1 MIASLLD
8 LSALPELPLAEDQRL
23 LAIARALSRAEDY
36 DLSRSIFSQL
46 EQTRSPDKIAVREA
60 GRTVTY
66 RELTTHARRIA
77 SMLAEL
83 GADEGSLIAVGGQ
96 RGAGV
101 IAAFLAIELIGAAYL
116 PVDHTWPTLRIQNV
130 LERSDATALLA
141 SGPANLPLRTAAK
154 AAGCRLAHVAEAAH
168 RPLWDSP
175 PRPRPDQVRYVLY
188 TSGSTGAP
196 KGAVVEHQGMSNH
209 LLAKVHD
216 LQITEVDRVAQTAP
230 LVFDISLWQMLA
242 PLLVGAEVHVLP
254 DEQAQNPAGL
264 MAAVARQAITVLEVV
279 PTVLRLLLH
288 ETHYEA
294 QRGAVPDTSLRW
306 MLATGEELPS
316 AVARRFAQSWPA
328 VGLLNAYGPTEC
340 SDDVTHFTVGPL
352 DPDVSHLPIGGPI
365 ANTALYVLR
374 RDGDQWVSCETGE
387 VGELFVGGTGVG
399 RGYLGDPERTRGV
412 FFRDPFAS
420 TPTGRL
426 YRTGDAVVT
435 LPGGILEYRGRVDR
449 QVKIAGFRMELA
461 EIEAVLRRH
470 PAIAAC
476 AVAVL
481 QTDEQGALVARE
493 TRLSTSS
500 GHQLIAYLCPSG
512 EDVDQIAVRDYLA
525 ERLPLP
531 MVPQR
536 YVVLP
541 ELPLTPNGKVDY
553 AALSKPSAKHSA
565 AASVTTYAAPRG
577 VAEQAVA
584 AAMAELLGVPR
595 LGRDESFVARG
606 GDSLLAIRL
615 LARLRDLGYHTTMRD
630 VLLGGTPQGLA
641 TRLRDQLPQ
650 DGAAPRL
657 SPGLFPVDPSRVR
670 CRPLTPQQS
679 GVFFHWK
686 LAPDNPYYSYQGSLR
701 FTGPLEVDRL
711 VVAWRALLQE
721 NAVLLSRFLED
732 GSGPAHE
739 YPHWNVEL
747 PGLTDLMSLPVPERE
762 QRYRAEA
769 FAAAAEPFDLL
780 NAPALRVRWFRLGP
794 EEHRLLVTMHEI
806 LLDGWGATVLF
817 QRLAELYEDSTAPG
831 DPERYDRYLDW
842 QQRILGSPGLDQA
855 RQYWHRQLSGELPV
869 LTLPSAEARR
879 PIPTYR
885 GEIVE
890 ELVDATTTARIREL
904 SGRLGGTPFMVFLGA
919 YALALG
925 YYTGAEEIMI
935 GAPIANREHAEQ
947 ADVAAFLMNMLPLR
961 IRLDPKMT
969 GQDYLTAVKNTVVD
983 GYAASA
989 YPFGWMLRDLPGIAR
1004 STARTPVFQT
1014 MLNLL
1019 IYPSRQAQARGVT
1032 FTFTELDTGFTKYDC
1047 SLYVQTHTFDTLLVQ
1062 LAHHVDAVTGDTAQ
1076 RLLESTVLA
1085 LDALTR
1091 DPDARVSEIDL
1102 IPVTD
1107 RALLE
1112 EFSHGH

>member
-8 LSALPELPLAEDQRL
+8 TGALPELPLAEDQRL

-36 DLSRSIFSQL
+36 DLLCSLVSQV
-46 EQTRSPDKIAVREA
+46 EQTHSPDGIAVREA
-60 GRTVTY
+60 GRTLTY
-66 RELTTHARRIA
+66 RELATHARRIA

-83 GADEGSLIAVGGQ
+83 GADEGSIIAVGGQ
-96 RGAGV
+96 RGADI
-101 IAAFLAIELIGAAYL
+101 IATFLAVELIGAAYL
-116 PVDHTWPTLRIQNV
+116 PVDHTWPALRIQNV
-130 LERSDATALLA
+130 LERSGATALLT
-141 SGPANLPLRTAAK
+141 SGTACQPLDEA
-154 AAGCRLAHVAEAAH
+154 AEAASC
-168 RPLWDSP
+168 RFAQVADAAGLPLWDGTP
-175 PRPRPDQVRYVLY
+175 QPRPDQVRYVLY

-196 KGAVVEHQGMSNH
+196 KGAVVEHQGMMNH
-209 LLAKVHD
+209 LLTKVHD
-216 LQITEVDRVAQTAP
+216 LKITEVDRIAQTAP

-242 PLLVGAEVHVLP
+242 PLLAGAEVHVLS
-254 DEQAQNPAGL
+254 DEEAHSPTGL

-288 ETHYEA
+288 EAEH
-294 QRGAVPDTSLRW
+294 GAALETPLRW
-306 MLATGEELPS
+306 VLATGEELPPKI
-316 AVARRFAQSWPA
+316 ARRFTQLWPT

-340 SDDVTHFTVGPL
+340 SDDVTHFTVGMPDL
-352 DPDVSHLPIGGPI
+352 DVRHLPIGGPI

-374 RDGDQWVSCETGE
+374 RDGDQWVSCKTGE
-387 VGELFVGGTGVG
+387 VGELFVGGAGVG
-399 RGYLGDPERTRGV
+399 RGYLGDPERTRDV

-435 LPGGILEYRGRVDR
+435 LPEGILEYRGRVDR
-449 QVKIAGFRMELA
+449 QVKIAGFRMELT

-470 PAIAAC
+470 PAVAVC

-481 QTDEQGALVARE
+481 QSDEQGTLVARE
-493 TRLSTSS
+493 TKLSSSS

-512 EDVDQIAVRDYLA
+512 EDVDQVAVRNHLA

-553 AALSKPSAKHSA
+553 AALSTPSATACATSY
-565 AASVTTYAAPRG
+565 TPPRG

-584 AAMAELLGVPR
+584 MAMAELLGVQR

-606 GDSLLAIRL
+606 GDSLVAIRL
-615 LARLRDLGYHTTMRD
+615 IARLRDLGYHITMRD
-630 VLLGGTPQGLA
+630 VLLGGTPEGVA
-641 TRLRDQLPQ
+641 ARLTAQVKE
-650 DGAAPRL
+650 DGEPHHL
-657 SPGLFPVDPSRVR
+657 STVDKLKVR
-670 CRPLTPQQS
+670 RRPLTPQQS

-701 FTGPLEVDRL
+701 LTGPLDGDRL
-711 VVAWRALLQE
+711 VVAWRALLKE
-721 NAVLLSRFLED
+721 NAALLSRFLND
-732 GSGPAHE
+732 DSGPAHE

-747 PGLTDLMSLPVPERE
+747 PGLTDLTSLSVAERE
-762 QRYRAEA
+762 EHYRAEA

-780 NAPALRVRWFRLGP
+780 NAPALRVQWFRLGL
-794 EEHRLLVTMHEI
+794 EEYRLLITMHEI

-817 QRLAELYEDSTAPG
+817 QRLAELYEEPTALG

-842 QQRILGSPGLDQA
+842 QQRILVGPGLNQA
-855 RQYWHRQLSGELPV
+855 REYWYRQLSGELPV
-869 LTLPSAEARR
+869 LTLPSAESRR
-879 PIPTYR
+879 PSPTYR

-890 ELVDATTTARIREL
+890 ELVDATITVRIREL

-947 ADVAAFLMNMLPLR
+947 VDVAAFMINMLPLR
-961 IRLDPKMT
+961 IRLAPEMT
-969 GQDYLTAVKNTVVD
+969 GHDYLTAVKNTVVD

-989 YPFGWMLRDLPGIAR
+989 FPFGWMLRDLPDIVR
-1004 STARTPVFQT
+1004 CTTSTPIFQT

-1019 IYPSRQAQARGVT
+1019 TYPSRPVRARGVT
-1032 FTFTELDTGFTKYDC
+1032 FAFTELDTGFTKYDC
-1047 SLYVQTHTFDTLLVQ
+1047 SLYVQIHTFDTLLVQ
-1062 LAHHVDAVTGDTAQ
+1062 LAHHIDVVTKDTAQ
-1076 RLLESTVLA
+1076 RLLESTLLA

-1091 DPDARVSEIDL
+1091 NPDARLSDIDL

-1107 RALLE
+1107 HAFLE